1 MKTINGS
8 KDLTEDEKTVI
19 GIISELET
27 REKNPKTREITI
39 SENLKITLTV
49 DGIKQ
54 LKMISERNINSDNAI
69 RLLIGK
75 NLVTYEEKELKLTE
89 DGIKIGKMIRSKQL
103 CDWYNKNL
111 LKCVK
116 SKAYALFCTKVFGKN
131 LNQFNVLDME
141 QLETLISILD
151 LNSDDSVLDLGSGLG
166 KIAEYVQ
173 MSTGA
178 KIIGI
183 DFAKELINWASENTN
198 CDDEKLTFFV
208 GNMNDLEFPQASFN
222 AIYAIDTLY
231 PTNITD
237 LEATIATL
245 KDFLKPNGQMGIFFA
260 QIIESKESKNTLEP
274 NNTQM
279 ANALK
284 KNGLSF
290 TTIDF
295 TQNARDIWE
304 REISIGNELRDQFEK
319 EGNLDICEERI
330 ADGKRWVYR
339 IDNQLQ
345 KRYFYHVQN

>member
-1 MKTINGS
+1 MKTINES
-8 KDLTEDEKTVI
+8 KDLTEDEKKVI
-19 GIISELET
+19 GIIRELET

-39 SENLKITLTV
+39 SESLKITLTV

-54 LKMISERNINSDNAI
+54 LKMISENNIDSDSAI

-75 NLVTYEEKELKLTE
+75 NLVTHEETELKLTE
-89 DGIKIGKMIRSKQL
+89 DGVKIGKEIRSKQL
-103 CDWYNKNL
+103 SDWYNKNL
-111 LKCVK
+111 LRCAK

-131 LNQFNVLDME
+131 LSQFNVLDME
-141 QLETLISILD
+141 QLETLISTLD

-166 KIAEYVQ
+166 KITEYIQ

-183 DFAKELINWASENTN
+183 DFAEELVNWANENTKN
-198 CDDEKLTFFV
+198 DDEKLTFFI
-208 GNMNDLEFPQASFN
+208 GNMNNLEFPQASFN

-231 PTNITD
+231 PTNIND

-245 KDFLKPNGQMGIFFA
+245 KNFLKSNGQMGIFFA
-260 QIIESKESKNTLEP
+260 QIIESKEFKNTLEP

-284 KNGLSF
+284 KNGFSF

-295 TQNARDIWE
+295 TQNARDIWA
-304 REISIGNELRDQFEK
+304 REISVGNELRELFEK
-319 EGNLDICEERI
+319 EGNLDLCKERI
-330 ADGKRWVYR
+330 ADGKRCIYR

-345 KRYFYHVQN
+345 KRYFYHVHN